1 MTSRRQCQLP
11 DSEWSGLCLTR
22 SGPGAAIRLDSESNL
37 LDSELPSFVRAVS
50 IELYGSS
57 VVRST
62 TRDVGDLGSKPAFGK
77 QWSRDDPI
85 DFPATTTLPDG
96 NLRYQEALDWRKW
109 SNGGCSFLLLPRSF
123 DRAVMVAHWYDSEP
137 RIFFLMISWKA

>member
-1 MTSRRQCQLP
+1 MTSRRQCQLH
-11 DSEWSGLCLTR
+11 DSEWPGLCLTR
-22 SGPGAAIRLDSESNL
+22 SGPGAAIRLDSNL

-85 DFPATTTLPDG
+85 DFPATTTLPYG
-96 NLRYQEALDWRKW
+96 
-109 SNGGCSFLLLPRSF
+109 
-123 DRAVMVAHWYDSEP
+123 
-137 RIFFLMISWKA
+137 